1 MKMICPAFLVS
12 KLPVEPLRGHS
23 AWRLLLAV
31 LMPVF
36 AAVLQWLLWP
46 YLPPLTWLFLYPAVF
61 ISAWVGGFIGG
72 LMATGVAITIGIY
85 VFIPIQWSW
94 VIQDPRHLYSALVF
108 GVMGVMFSV
117 VHGLLQT
124 AYAQL
129 RQIGAHN
136 LDVSQSRLRLALE
149 AAEAGL
155 WEWDVR
161 TNRNEWSSNLWGLY
175 GLVPGS
181 AEPSYELWLSSVH
194 PDDREAVLKRLN
206 EAVQSGTGIVLEWRV
221 AGCPPGQ
228 ERWLMSRGQADADAD
243 GAVTLYR
250 GIVIDISSRKKLE
263 QHLQDSGQRLNFA
276 LSTLQVGAWELDL
289 LTHQSQR
296 TALHDQI
303 FGYSTPLDSWTYEQ
317 FLEHVVPEDRLGV
330 HSCFQEATQ
339 TRSDWDFECRI
350 RRADGVVR
358 WIRAKGGH
366 RLDPQGEPLLLAGI
380 VEDIQNRK
388 EAEQALVRKDQE
400 LLETQRLAGLG
411 NWRWEVATDTHTWSE
426 ETYRIYGL
434 DPALPAL
441 TYPAVQRLF
450 TPETWAQL
458 TAAVETALAAG
469 LPYECD
475 AEVLRADGGRRWIT
489 ARGMAVRAADGTI
502 TSLYGTVQDITGRK
516 QAELAA
522 QVSEQALAA
531 SEREFR
537 WLAESMPQIVWATDR
552 EGMTYYF
559 NSQWCGYTG
568 LGLAESYG
576 DGWSIPFHPDE
587 RQQSIAAWHQAVH
600 HNGIY
605 SLESRLRRADG
616 EYRWWLVRGVPVL
629 DGSGAIYK
637 WFGTCTDIHELKQAE
652 ESIRAS
658 EAYYRLIFT
667 ANPVPMYIL
676 DYETLMFLDVNS
688 AALLKY
694 GYTRE
699 EFLVLSIKDIRP
711 ETEIERTLA
720 AIEMTLNEF
729 DRPINLGEWQHKK
742 KDGTLLWVQINIHA
756 LILHGRPVMVV
767 LANDMTEHRRLLE
780 SLRASENLTRS
791 VMNSLDSSIAVLDD
805 QGTIIHVNQDGQNFS
820 TVASYGIL
828 QPEDIGHN
836 YFAMCRDS
844 TDQQQATQILQG
856 LQAVLNGDQA
866 RFSQEFLLAIGD
878 GQRWFR
884 LDVVPLQGA
893 FKGLVTHLIDISG
906 RKAIEDSLREQERLL
921 AASQAIAHI
930 GSWLLDIKT
939 GQLRWSEETFRLFG
953 LSSATDAPPNKEA
966 FGELVYSDDRMAVQA
981 WREALIAGGEPVSLE
996 FRSRPINGQYRWLLA
1011 FAELEKDA
1019 DGVPLR
1025 MIGAVQDITAQKR
1038 TAAELQRWADAFHY
1052 CAHGIVIGNPLTNG
1066 ISFCNPAFASMQGY
1080 GDPSEL
1086 VGLPIAALYPPE
1098 ERAAIKPHL
1107 QVADTLGWISF
1118 ESRYQHKGGYVF
1130 DI

>member
-1 MKMICPAFLVS
+1 
-12 KLPVEPLRGHS
+12 
-23 AWRLLLAV
+23 
-31 LMPVF
+31 MPVL

-61 ISAWVGGFIGG
+61 VSAWLGGFVGGI
-72 LMATGVAITIGIY
+72 MATGVAIVLGIY
-85 VFIPIQWSW
+85 IFIPTQWSW
-94 VIQDPRHLYSALVF
+94 VTQDSRHLYSALVF

-250 GIVIDISSRKKLE
+250 GIVIDIS
-263 QHLQDSGQRLNFA
+263 
-276 LSTLQVGAWELDL
+276 
-289 LTHQSQR
+289 
-296 TALHDQI
+296 
-303 FGYSTPLDSWTYEQ
+303 
-317 FLEHVVPEDRLGV
+317 
-330 HSCFQEATQ
+330 
-339 TRSDWDFECRI
+339 
-350 RRADGVVR
+350 
-358 WIRAKGGH
+358 
-366 RLDPQGEPLLLAGI
+366 
-380 VEDIQNRK
+380 NRK
-388 EAEQALVRKDQE
+388 VAEQALARKDQE

-411 NWRWEVATDTHTWSE
+411 SWRWEVATDTHTWSE

-742 KDGTLLWVQINIHA
+742 KDGTLLWVQIN
-756 LILHGRPVMVV
+756 R
-767 LANDMTEHRRLLE
+767 
-780 SLRASENLTRS
+780 
-791 VMNSLDSSIAVLDD
+791 
-805 QGTIIHVNQDGQNFS
+805 
-820 TVASYGIL
+820 
-828 QPEDIGHN
+828 
-836 YFAMCRDS
+836 
-844 TDQQQATQILQG
+844 
-856 LQAVLNGDQA
+856 
-866 RFSQEFLLAIGD
+866 
-878 GQRWFR
+878 
-884 LDVVPLQGA
+884 
-893 FKGLVTHLIDISG
+893 HLS
-906 RKAIEDSLREQERLL
+906 
-921 AASQAIAHI
+921 
-930 GSWLLDIKT
+930 
-939 GQLRWSEETFRLFG
+939 
-953 LSSATDAPPNKEA
+953 
-966 FGELVYSDDRMAVQA
+966 
-981 WREALIAGGEPVSLE
+981 
-996 FRSRPINGQYRWLLA
+996 
-1011 FAELEKDA
+1011 
-1019 DGVPLR
+1019 
-1025 MIGAVQDITAQKR
+1025 
-1038 TAAELQRWADAFHY
+1038 
-1052 CAHGIVIGNPLTNG
+1052 
-1066 ISFCNPAFASMQGY
+1066 
-1080 GDPSEL
+1080 
-1086 VGLPIAALYPPE
+1086 
-1098 ERAAIKPHL
+1098 
-1107 QVADTLGWISF
+1107 
-1118 ESRYQHKGGYVF
+1118 
-1130 DI
+1130 

>member
-1 MKMICPAFLVS
+1 
-12 KLPVEPLRGHS
+12 
-23 AWRLLLAV
+23 
-31 LMPVF
+31 
-36 AAVLQWLLWP
+36 
-46 YLPPLTWLFLYPAVF
+46 
-61 ISAWVGGFIGG
+61 
-72 LMATGVAITIGIY
+72 
-85 VFIPIQWSW
+85 
-94 VIQDPRHLYSALVF
+94 
-108 GVMGVMFSV
+108 MGVMFSV

-250 GIVIDISSRKKLE
+250 GIVIDIS
-263 QHLQDSGQRLNFA
+263 
-276 LSTLQVGAWELDL
+276 
-289 LTHQSQR
+289 
-296 TALHDQI
+296 
-303 FGYSTPLDSWTYEQ
+303 
-317 FLEHVVPEDRLGV
+317 
-330 HSCFQEATQ
+330 
-339 TRSDWDFECRI
+339 
-350 RRADGVVR
+350 
-358 WIRAKGGH
+358 
-366 RLDPQGEPLLLAGI
+366 
-380 VEDIQNRK
+380 NRK
-388 EAEQALVRKDQE
+388 VAEQALARKDQE

-411 NWRWEVATDTHTWSE
+411 SWRWEVATDTHTWSE

-742 KDGTLLWVQINIHA
+742 KDGTLLWVQIN
-756 LILHGRPVMVV
+756 R
-767 LANDMTEHRRLLE
+767 
-780 SLRASENLTRS
+780 
-791 VMNSLDSSIAVLDD
+791 
-805 QGTIIHVNQDGQNFS
+805 
-820 TVASYGIL
+820 
-828 QPEDIGHN
+828 
-836 YFAMCRDS
+836 
-844 TDQQQATQILQG
+844 
-856 LQAVLNGDQA
+856 
-866 RFSQEFLLAIGD
+866 
-878 GQRWFR
+878 
-884 LDVVPLQGA
+884 
-893 FKGLVTHLIDISG
+893 HLS
-906 RKAIEDSLREQERLL
+906 
-921 AASQAIAHI
+921 
-930 GSWLLDIKT
+930 
-939 GQLRWSEETFRLFG
+939 
-953 LSSATDAPPNKEA
+953 
-966 FGELVYSDDRMAVQA
+966 
-981 WREALIAGGEPVSLE
+981 
-996 FRSRPINGQYRWLLA
+996 
-1011 FAELEKDA
+1011 
-1019 DGVPLR
+1019 
-1025 MIGAVQDITAQKR
+1025 
-1038 TAAELQRWADAFHY
+1038 
-1052 CAHGIVIGNPLTNG
+1052 
-1066 ISFCNPAFASMQGY
+1066 
-1080 GDPSEL
+1080 
-1086 VGLPIAALYPPE
+1086 
-1098 ERAAIKPHL
+1098 
-1107 QVADTLGWISF
+1107 
-1118 ESRYQHKGGYVF
+1118 
-1130 DI
+1130 